1 MLFICSHVTHRKWN
15 TWNKHTEFTNNL
27 LLTEYYE
34 QNNYLLNYWCEH
46 YFFLPCTIP
55 YYWFSGHFS
64 LKTNCSL
71 KFKQGWPSVWPMS
84 TIFYVSLHFLASKI
98 LNKLS
103 LKLTLNIISSF
114 CPIDPVMGHWGIMM
128 EALVI
133 RICHCSL
140 SSAMHTIVKMMHPVH
155 SVMLLSQDCFCL
167 PLLHSPSA
175 VPWEFA
181 LERVSGLF
189 SCSNHGRV
197 QISKSIWTVVQW
209 RNLRNRERPWNR
221 STNYSKVIS
230 AVVQPML
237 YKAIELSWP
246 K

>member
-1 MLFICSHVTHRKWN
+1 MWALLFFCLAPFLIIDFLATFLSKQIALWN
-15 TWNKHTEFTNNL
+15 LNKADL
-27 LLTEYYE
+27 LYDLCP
-34 QNNYLLNYWCEH
+34 L
-46 YFFLPCTIP
+46 F
-55 YYWFSGHFS
+55 
-64 LKTNCSL
+64 
-71 KFKQGWPSVWPMS
+71 
-84 TIFYVSLHFLASKI
+84 FYVSLHFLASKI